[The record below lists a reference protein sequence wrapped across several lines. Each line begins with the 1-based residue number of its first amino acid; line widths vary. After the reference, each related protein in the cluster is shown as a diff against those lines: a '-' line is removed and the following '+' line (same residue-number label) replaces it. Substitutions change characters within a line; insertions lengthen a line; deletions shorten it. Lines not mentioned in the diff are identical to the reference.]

1 MLENLDFADEYAL
14 LSSTMKRHLQP
25 KTSKLEDKSA
35 KVEVKLNVKKCKVLK
50 VTEEWRQPDGVK

>member
-1 MLENLDFADEYAL
+1 MKNLDFADEYAL

-35 KVEVKLNVKKCKVLK
+35 KDEVKLNAKKSKVLK
-50 VTEEWRQPDGVK
+50 VNRKVETT